1 MKWLVETD
9 WSSIIDK
16 DRVAK
21 ICIRLSSGALSP
33 WRGTAICVFIFI
45 IILTFFSET
54 RKDNKQESFVYYWI
68 RGLTDM
74 VPQKGRKLWEKKK
87 LLQGYFIICLTC
99 SFSLPSIR
107 SEFGQ
112 TLWFYVQHPRES
124 SLYVRLIYDSLCW
137 INRPWKRLF
146 IFIFLLSCLDHHL
159 LTFIFHCSFIFLIF
173 YLSIYLFICRG
184 VYWPPVQMHIN
195 VRGISFAFLYSKPLN
210 IANKTQM
217 QMQRRTRN
225 ILFICKTRYK
235 RKSGPAYQ
243 LVICHIIV
251 TMPNE
256 TCDMNT
262 WNKNNQRN
270 KKEGRRSQEQKVTS
284 WNVISAQDDH
294 RGYERGSCIVS
305 YSPGPWY
312 VNGTKPPSAVSSQWR
327 ISEHLLLER

>member
-124 SLYVRLIYDSLCW
+124 SLYVRLIYDSSCW
-137 INRPWKRLF
+137 INRPSKRLF
-146 IFIFLLSCLDHHL
+146 IFIFY
-159 LTFIFHCSFIFLIF
+159 FH
-173 YLSIYLFICRG
+173 
-184 VYWPPVQMHIN
+184 V
-195 VRGISFAFLYSKPLN
+195 
-210 IANKTQM
+210 
-217 QMQRRTRN
+217 
-225 ILFICKTRYK
+225 
-235 RKSGPAYQ
+235 
-243 LVICHIIV
+243 
-251 TMPNE
+251 
-256 TCDMNT
+256 
-262 WNKNNQRN
+262 
-270 KKEGRRSQEQKVTS
+270 
-284 WNVISAQDDH
+284 
-294 RGYERGSCIVS
+294 
-305 YSPGPWY
+305 
-312 VNGTKPPSAVSSQWR
+312 
-327 ISEHLLLER
+327 